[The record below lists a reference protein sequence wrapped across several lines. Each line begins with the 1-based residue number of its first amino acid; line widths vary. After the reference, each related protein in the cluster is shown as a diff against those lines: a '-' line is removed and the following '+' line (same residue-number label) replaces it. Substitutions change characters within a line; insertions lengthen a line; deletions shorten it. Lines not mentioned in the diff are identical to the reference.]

1 MRCSRCGQELADDAV
16 FCHACGEATPA
27 PGSRPRFA
35 TNVLPSEDLPSA
47 SGSRQPFATN
57 VLPSDNYPQGPIE
70 PVSQPAQDSVK
81 KYILPA
87 CLTVCG
93 LFFLIAIIAVVFF
106 TGNHIKKDKDEPVKE
121 NQVIASVSSDKEHNN
136 SEISDPVKDNPSASD
151 LSKPSETKETSSL
164 EPPVFKT
171 PSQNASATYGKRNDG
186 VLTSEKWNISY
197 HEPEGWPLNDL
208 GKAGLMYGSLFSDEK
223 RFILVQFHDFTERD
237 PNHKLQSLNDKNV
250 DIARKI
256 VTPVVN
262 KDGKSQVYEDEIVTI
277 NGMKMLRT
285 SVIKNDADEEVTCF
299 LTMRESKV
307 YLFMFTS
314 PQSEHEKYL
323 PDFNKMIQSINFLR

>member
-1 MRCSRCGQELADDAV
+1 MRCSRCGQELADDAI
-16 FCHACGEATPA
+16 FCFACGEATPEPVSKQRFATNVLPYDDLPSA
-27 PGSRPRFA
+27 PGSRQSFA
-35 TNVLPSEDLPSA
+35 TNVLPSE
-47 SGSRQPFATN
+47 
-57 VLPSDNYPQGPIE
+57 NYPQGPIE

-87 CLTVCG
+87 CLTVFG
-93 LFFLIAIIAVVFF
+93 LFFLIAIVAAVFF
-106 TGNHIKKDKDEPVKE
+106 TGSNTKKDKDNPVQQE
-121 NQVIASVSSDKEHNN
+121 IAAVSSDKEHNN
-136 SEISDPVKDNPSASD
+136 SDVPDPVKDKPNEGD
-151 LSKPSETKETSSL
+151 LSKPSETKDAPAI

-171 PSQNASATYGKRNDG
+171 PSKNASATYGKRNNG
-186 VLTSEKWNISY
+186 VLTSEKWNITY
-197 HEPEGWPLNDL
+197 HEPDGWPLNDM

-223 RFILVQFHDFTERD
+223 HFILVQFHDFTERD
-237 PNHKLQSLNDKNV
+237 PNHKLQSLNDQNV

-262 KDGKSQVYEDEIVTI
+262 KDGKSNVYEDEIVTI

-299 LTMRESKV
+299 LTMRDSKV

-314 PQSEHEKYL
+314 PQSDHEKYL
-323 PDFNKMIQSINFLR
+323 SDFRQMIQSVKFLH